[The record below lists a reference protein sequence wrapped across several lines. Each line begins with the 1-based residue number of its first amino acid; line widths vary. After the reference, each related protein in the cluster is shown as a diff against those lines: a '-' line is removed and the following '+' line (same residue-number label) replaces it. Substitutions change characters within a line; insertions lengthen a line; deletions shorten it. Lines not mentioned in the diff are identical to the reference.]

1 MDTPDVTDEYWMR
14 RALAW
19 ARLAAARGEIP
30 VGAVLVRDGELLG
43 GAHDG
48 KELFKDPSAHAEM
61 LAMREGTARIGDWRL
76 DGCTLFV
83 TLEPCVMCAGALV
96 HARVSRVVYA
106 ASNPRWGA
114 ETADL
119 NIMDNPRFNHRLI
132 IERGLLAEES
142 AALLKETFRRYRGE

>member
-1 MDTPDVTDEYWMR
+1 VDTPDVTDEYWMR

>member
-1 MDTPDVTDEYWMR
+1 MTDEYWMR

-30 VGAVLVRDGELLG
+30 VGAILVRDGEMLG

-61 LAMREGTARIGDWRL
+61 LAMREGAARIGDWRL

-83 TLEPCVMCAGALV
+83 TLEPCAMCAGALV
-96 HARVSRVVYA
+96 HARVARVVYA
-106 ASNPRWGA
+106 ASNPRWGV
-114 ETADL
+114 ETAEL
-119 NIMDNPRFNHRLI
+119 NVMDNPRFNHRLV
-132 IERGLLAEES
+132 IERGLLADES
-142 AALLKETFRRYRGE
+142 AALLKETFRRYRAE